1 MKHYVLDAH
10 SLIAYLEGEEGKET
24 VISIL
29 DEVADGQAEAFLCV
43 VNWGGVWYTAFR
55 EGGEERALLY
65 QNTLSELDIQVLD
78 ADRELTL
85 VAARFKGSHK
95 MSYAGAYAAA
105 TAKLKNAHLV
115 TGDKEFKSVDKE
127 IKVKWVR

>member
-43 VNWGGVWYTAFR
+43 VNWGEVWYTAFR
-55 EGGEERALLY
+55 EGGEERAFLY
-65 QNTLSELDIQVLD
+65 QNTLSELDIQVMD
-78 ADRELTL
+78 VDRELTL
-85 VAARFKGSHK
+85 IAARFKGSHK
-95 MSYAGAYAAA
+95 MSYADAYAAA

-115 TGDKEFKSVDKE
+115 
-127 IKVKWVR
+127 